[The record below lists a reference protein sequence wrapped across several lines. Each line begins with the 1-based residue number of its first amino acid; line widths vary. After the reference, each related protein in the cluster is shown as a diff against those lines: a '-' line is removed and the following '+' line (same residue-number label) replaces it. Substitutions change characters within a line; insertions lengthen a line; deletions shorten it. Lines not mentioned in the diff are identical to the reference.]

1 LPRLRTL
8 ASSIVV
14 TIARVAPARALELI
28 VSSSDAGGLA
38 LLSHSGRDHAR
49 LGMLELIHRLLIDLA
64 SAAVAP
70 YLVLIVRPL
79 LQRLND
85 QCAAV
90 RECAS
95 RAFAEAMTLVPIERA
110 APNPCD
116 MDAALAHRRS
126 EERRV
131 LDQLIDGAS
140 IERHD
145 VSSLGI
151 VAQLRPYQQ
160 DGVDWLHFLH
170 AMNLNGILA
179 DDMGA
184 LGGSL

>member
-8 ASSIVV
+8 AASIIVA
-14 TIARVAPARALELI
+14 IARMAPSRVLERI

-38 LLSHSGRDHAR
+38 LLSHSGRGHAR
-49 LGMLELIHRLLIDLA
+49 LGMLELVHRLFVDLS
-64 SAAVAP
+64 SAVVAP
-70 YLVLIVRPL
+70 YLVFFVRPV

-90 RECAS
+90 RQCAS

-110 APNPCD
+110 APNPTD
-116 MDAALAHRRS
+116 MDAALVLRRS
-126 EERRV
+126 AERRV
-131 LDQLIDGAS
+131 VDRLMDGAS
-140 IERHD
+140 MERHD
-145 VSSLGI
+145 VSGLGI
-151 VAQLRPYQQ
+151 GAQLRPYQQ

-170 AMNLNGILA
+170 SMNLNGILA

-184 LGGSL
+184 CVGV